1 MKMPLLFEN
10 TDVNATVWMA
20 IVFVA
25 VWLVVKGVMLLVRK
39 LGRYRWKEWIDA
51 GLDAVDGPLLL
62 GLPAVAVLASVPATR
77 FQQTAVEAIR
87 HGTTVAVIVS
97 LGWLTVAVTLVAR
110 RVVERRYRM
119 EVEDNRKARAVNTKF
134 RVLTRVLVLLVV
146 VVTTGAVLTTF
157 PGIRAI
163 GAGLLASAGVA
174 GLVIGL
180 AARPF
185 VETALASIQIALT
198 APINLDDVLIVEGE
212 WGRVEE
218 IRATYVVVRI
228 WDDRR
233 LIVPLNLLPE
243 PAISELDAA
252 HRRHHRCRRRHRR
265 LPNARRRRP
274 RSATAGHREPS
285 QVGPTV
291 LERPNHRCRC
301 ARHDSPG
308 ALHRSRCLKGMGL
321 ALRHTR
327 SADRLAEYES
337 SRLSTARAR
346 RVRESGWG
354 RIGRAVRL
362 VSGER
367 LHHLGQLQ
375 SHALD
380 AVVTPRR

>member
-1 MKMPLLFEN
+1 MRSPLPETTMKMPLLFEN

-25 VWLVVKGVMLLVRK
+25 VWLVVKGVMLLVRR
-39 LGRYRWKEWIDA
+39 LGRYRWQEWIDA

-110 RVVERRYRM
+110 RVVEHRYQM
-119 EVEDNRKARAVNTKF
+119 EVKDNRKARAVNTKF

-233 LIVPLNLLPE
+233 LIVPLTYFLSQPFQNWT
-243 PAISELDAA
+243 
-252 HRRHHRCRRRHRR
+252 RR
-265 LPNARRRRP
+265 
-274 RSATAGHREPS
+274 TADITGVVAVTVDYRTPVAGVRE
-285 QVGPTV
+285 
-291 LERPNHRCRC
+291 
-301 ARHDSPG
+301 
-308 ALHRSRCLKGMGL
+308 
-321 ALRHTR
+321 ALRPVIESHPKWDQRFWNVQITD
-327 SADRLAEYES
+327 ADAHGMTLRVLCTAADA
-337 SRLSTARAR
+337 SRAWDLRCDIREALIAWLNMNHPDCLP
-346 RVRESGWG
+346 RVRAEFEKVDGDGSAALSG
-354 RIGRAVRL
+354 
-362 VSGER
+362 
-367 LHHLGQLQ
+367 
-375 SHALD
+375 
-380 AVVTPRR
+380 